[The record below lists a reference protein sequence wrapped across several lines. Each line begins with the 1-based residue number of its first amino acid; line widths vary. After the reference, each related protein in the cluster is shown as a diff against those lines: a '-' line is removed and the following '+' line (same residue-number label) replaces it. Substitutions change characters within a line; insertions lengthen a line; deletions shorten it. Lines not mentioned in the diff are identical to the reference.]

1 MLPGLNPA
9 DETELGADLAPLS
22 LLPHS
27 QKLYLLKGKCKVRE
41 NHSANCFY
49 STRDCYAL
57 YTEESRN
64 FKRLLFSR
72 ALTEQ
77 TQEQTRDEAAW
88 VAVSP
93 YSHHLA
99 AARQHHREVTWG
111 HTWRG
116 HCPDLCRCI
125 WEYGLRWRE
134 VLLQKVKSSPAE
146 TGQLLKAGNASLFC
160 IVQIPNII
168 SAIFHSFTHLASPQQ
183 ALSRSVVSWD
193 PFQWVRGSGGIIF
206 QLKLRNPH
214 SVSTQNCVTANNP
227 SVCWQRINAVQ

>member
-1 MLPGLNPA
+1 MKRSW
-9 DETELGADLAPLS
+9 ELTLHHYHCYHTAKNCICL
-22 LLPHS
+22 
-27 QKLYLLKGKCKVRE
+27 RE
-41 NHSANCFY
+41 NARSERITVLIASIALVIVMLYILKNLE
-49 STRDCYAL
+49 TLRDY
-57 YTEESRN
+57 YFPEPWQ
-64 FKRLLFSR
+64 
-72 ALTEQ
+72 Q

-206 QLKLRNPH
+206 QLKLRNSH
-214 SVSTQNCVTANNP
+214 SVSTQNGATANNP